1 MKSIGRKTTRRIEL
15 DKEIIADLEAT
26 DTDAIKG
33 GRSSGGS
40 GGTFVD
46 RSSGGTS
53 GTF

>member
-33 GRSSGGS
+33 GRSSGG
-40 GGTFVD
+40 TFVD